1 MKALVLYDSYFGN
14 TETIA
19 QTIAAALGSTADVTV
34 VKVSAATP
42 EQLTGLD
49 LLFVGSPTRGFQPS
63 EALVPFLKSLPSGSL
78 AGVKVGVFDTRIAL
92 EDMKPAA
99 LRFAAKIGGYADK
112 KIAALLKP
120 TGAEVILPSGGFLVA
135 ESEGPL
141 KDGEI
146 ERAADWAK
154 QIAAGMGR

>member
-1 MKALVLYDSYFGN
+1 MKALVLYDSFFGN

-19 QTIAAALGSTADVTV
+19 QTVAAALGSGADVAV
-34 VKVSAATP
+34 VKVGDASL

-49 LLFVGSPTRGFQPS
+49 VLFVGSPTRGFQPS
-63 EALVPFLKSLPSGSL
+63 EGMIPFLKSIPSGSL
-78 AGVKVGVFDTRIAL
+78 AGVKTGIFDTRIAL

-112 KIAALLKP
+112 KIIALLKS
-120 TGAEVILPSGGFLVA
+120 TGAEVILPTGGFMVA

-146 ERAADWAK
+146 EHAAAWAK
-154 QIAAGMGR
+154 EMLAGMGK